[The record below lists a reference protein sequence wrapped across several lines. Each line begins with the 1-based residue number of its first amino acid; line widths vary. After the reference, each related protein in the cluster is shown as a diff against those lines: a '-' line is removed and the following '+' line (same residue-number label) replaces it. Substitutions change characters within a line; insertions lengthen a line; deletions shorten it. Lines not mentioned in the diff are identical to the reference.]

1 VFSSTWGLSF
11 MGKPPKPKE
20 PWEIREP
27 SPRGDPNPNLLFE
40 SIGRALT
47 EWETVEGACAELFA
61 LFVLAPKRKPLHA
74 PAVRAYGAVVSYQGR
89 CAMIRAASDAYFQTR
104 KDKKSA
110 FQAKLKELID
120 RCLDYSNRRN
130 EIAHGR
136 VCVLYGYPVRKDT
149 GKGKEI
155 GYYLFPSFFNPKKY
169 GLDMEVTYRYT
180 SSDVIH
186 YQQEF
191 TKLFFRLHAL
201 RSQLNRH
208 APQALREKHG

>member
-1 VFSSTWGLSF
+1 

-61 LFVLAPKRKPLHA
+61 LFVLAPKRKPLRA

-130 EIAHGR
+130 ELAHGR

-155 GYYLFPSFFNPKKY
+155 GYYLFPSFLNPKKY

-186 YQQEF
+186 YQHEF
-191 TKLFFRLHAL
+191 TKLFLRLHAL